1 MNAFLSPTLHST
13 YLASHQI
20 LALAL
25 TALQL
30 TSLHVNGHQRVS
42 LQNGLKLST
51 FKNHLQL
58 DLQKSRQPAKFHL
71 SESLFPGSTKLHT
84 PAPAIHRTA
93 YSAYRA
99 ITKSLI
105 LSLDHHNSQCGMGRT
120 FTFRVPRRIPKRPQ
134 ALVTSDRAST
144 LPLLFEIRNE
154 GLSVPEAPSPNVYR
168 VLEKFKK
175 PLSLLLYIPEKL
187 EPNPFTYYTTENAA
201 DPTIVAFPRLLVTKL
216 LSYAWCE
223 LELFYRIYS
232 GLQKKE
238 VTTRLAEGSEYH
250 DRLENEE
257 HERADMSSA
266 VDQLTEIAAQHSP
279 EKAIYLGRNQ
289 GLAEW
294 AKSVTEH
301 SIKRGISLAQTR
313 HAREIDVHSFIDFET
328 NRPVERVEDLHK
340 GVLVRGIADIVQ
352 FERKSGTEKKNDIH
366 PVEFPEAT
374 AEIDKISLMTP
385 IWDLNRAIPELKE
398 EVQIS
403 RDDYFLQVRDVK
415 TRGVKSLPKQ
425 ELQLKA
431 AKDQCMYYTRF
442 FLGFTKDI
450 RFTYESYQESAR
462 RREIDID
469 AEIGE
474 AHAVILLLEKFE
486 ALALDYV
493 RLAQGQPLGFAP
505 HDEIMSEI
513 YENQGEGNEDY
524 DLSKFISEK
533 EFKEILEN
541 IYGDT
546 LAVKSIEISV
556 LFKPWKYPLTPRYF
570 IARVSQVYDIFNG
583 YDASTVAVDYHH
595 SKLGTIIGSKVYPYT
610 VKANNE
616 ALKEAVN
623 FWTGRRPPREADS
636 RWKCNNCEFN
646 SRCPAINKP
655 FKQSIGALIYHDLL
669 D

>member
-1 MNAFLSPTLHST
+1 MYST

-154 GLSVPEAPSPNVYR
+154 VGLSVPEAPSPNVYR

-646 SRCPAINKP
+646 SCCPAINKP

>member
-1 MNAFLSPTLHST
+1 MHST